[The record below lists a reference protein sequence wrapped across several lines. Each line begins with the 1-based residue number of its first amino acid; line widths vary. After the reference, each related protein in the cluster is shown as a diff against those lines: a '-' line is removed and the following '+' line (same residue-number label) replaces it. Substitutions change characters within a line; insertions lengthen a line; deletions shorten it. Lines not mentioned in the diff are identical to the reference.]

1 MQRQKEELQDI
12 ARAVTSVAP
21 FASTNDESLV
31 ISDIAARIRSS
42 GTLITHLEREEDAKR
57 MALEAYE
64 DFTMLIKEGCFN
76 LPGTD

>member
-1 MQRQKEELQDI
+1 
-12 ARAVTSVAP
+12 
-21 FASTNDESLV
+21 LV

-42 GTLITHLEREEDAKR
+42 GTLITHPEREEDAKR